1 MPASEE
7 NAKSTT
13 STMSF
18 NPTPP
23 QPFIGLWNNYADGGQ
38 LTLTLDDTQAGILAS
53 FLVVF
58 AGITA
63 LSGWNIARF
72 LLHQSRSGGPA
83 HDGLHHQVQAIL
95 RNSTGLVQALQ
106 LIFQV
111 ARAWRERLGVVLVAR
126 RLLGVFSVAFVFFV
140 GSTFAQLFISLAWST
155 SGAQFLVRTDSCSF
169 YFPDVPGQPL
179 RSDQAE
185 YIYQKSRLEAAMIY
199 ERVCYSEGAIANSPE
214 CSTFPVPTIN
224 IEQEDDVCPFAD
236 PTLCISADSVPV
248 KLVATVNTNMHLGI
262 NAKAGDSITYKRTA
276 RCSPIQNDR
285 TIETPDGLNF
295 MYGPFTGRPDS
306 QATFVYPDS
315 LRAAENYQI
324 S

>member
-1 MPASEE
+1 
-7 NAKSTT
+7 
-13 STMSF
+13 MSF

-23 QPFIGLWNNYADGGQ
+23 QPFIGLWKNHADGGQ
-38 LTLTLDDTQAGILAS
+38 LTLTLEETQAGILAS
-53 FLVVF
+53 FLVIF

-63 LSGWNIARF
+63 LSGWNVARF

-111 ARAWRERLGVVLVAR
+111 ARAWRERLGVLLVAR
-126 RLLGVFSVAFVFFV
+126 RLLVVFSVALAFFV

-155 SGAQFLVRTDSCSF
+155 TGAQFLVGTDSCSF
-169 YFPDVPGQPL
+169 YLPNKPGEQLQPE
-179 RSDQAE
+179 QAE

-199 ERVCYSEGAIANSPE
+199 ERVCYSEGAIVNSPE
-214 CSTFPVPTIN
+214 CSTFPVPVID

-236 PTLCISADSVPV
+236 PTLCISDESVPV
-248 KLVATVNTNMHLGI
+248 RLVATVNSNTHLGI
-262 NAKAGDSITYKRTA
+262 NSNADDAIVYRRTA
-276 RCSPIQNDR
+276 RCSPMQNDR
-285 TIETPDGLNF
+285 TVETPDGLEF
-295 MYGPFTGRPDS
+295 RYGPFTGRPDS
-306 QATFVYPDS
+306 QATFIYPDT
-315 LRAAENYQI
+315 LRAAENYRI